1 MSCLTMRVWLRPSNP
16 WSEVNARP
24 YIAARNSR
32 AFKTVMKFKF
42 CHYEL
47 SHSMAS
53 AIRCNHKDKLG
64 PTPPHYECFSP
75 GREKSRL
82 PLAIYCKR
90 SVCIL
95 GAKLCRAYRQDDC
108 RLQAERD
115 VPLKCLQR
123 PKGVS
128 RTINDLSTYTNHAR
142 AQINTGFELEK
153 RDQDP

>member
-1 MSCLTMRVWLRPSNP
+1 M
-16 WSEVNARP
+16 
-24 YIAARNSR
+24 
-32 AFKTVMKFKF
+32 
-42 CHYEL
+42 L
-47 SHSMAS
+47 SHSIAS
-53 AIRCNHKDKLG
+53 AIECKHKDKLG
-64 PTPPHYECFSP
+64 LLLSHHGCLTSKRAESDI
-75 GREKSRL
+75 
-82 PLAIYCKR
+82 PLTIYCKR

-153 RDQDP
+153 RHQDPSTR